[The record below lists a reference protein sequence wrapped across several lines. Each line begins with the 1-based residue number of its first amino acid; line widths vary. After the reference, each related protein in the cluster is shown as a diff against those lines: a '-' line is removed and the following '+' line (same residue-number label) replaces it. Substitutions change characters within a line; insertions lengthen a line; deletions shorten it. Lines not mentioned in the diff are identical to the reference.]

1 MNDKILIG
9 NVVITSPFF
18 VPERVHDSSCQH
30 LTLLYFFYV
39 LMCLFVFSIFPLLST
54 FTFNISH
61 MPLSWYFF
69 FNIFNWGLVMLY
81 FLSMV
86 IILDKQVLH
95 LNTTVLHLCA
105 VGKIQHLW
113 LLNSFVFIFC
123 FIEKSNPEDKW

>member
-1 MNDKILIG
+1 
-9 NVVITSPFF
+9 
-18 VPERVHDSSCQH
+18 
-30 LTLLYFFYV
+30 
-39 LMCLFVFSIFPLLST
+39 
-54 FTFNISH
+54 
-61 MPLSWYFF
+61 
-69 FNIFNWGLVMLY
+69 MLY

-123 FIEKSNPEDKW
+123 FIEKSNPEDK